1 MWKYLNERL
10 FQTYNLYQTKQKALQ
25 IAKLK
30 TRRYSIKKIWLEKS
44 KTINIEKDLIVKI
57 IEGL

>member
-30 TRRYSIKKIWLEKS
+30 TRRYSIKKIWWEKS
-44 KTINIEKDLIVKI
+44 KTINIEKDLIAKI
-57 IEGL
+57 IKGL

>member
-30 TRRYSIKKIWLEKS
+30 TRGYSIKKIWLEKS
-44 KTINIEKDLIVKI
+44 KTLNIEKDLITKI
-57 IEGL
+57 IKGL

>member
-25 IAKLK
+25 TAKLK
-30 TRRYSIKKIWLEKS
+30 TRRYSIKKIWWEKS
-44 KTINIEKDLIVKI
+44 KTINIEKDLIAKI
-57 IEGL
+57 IKGL